1 MSVQVN
7 LFKLA
12 LVTFV
17 AVSLVV
23 FGDTAG
29 KLLTAQGVAAV
40 GLDMRSLQDFYIC
53 MSKPNCIYAVR
64 NLLVKCAITSSVIF
78 LPSGSLMGRITAP
91 FSSCGSTIVEFTS
104 LITPKFSRCFNFL

>member
-29 KLLTAQGVAAV
+29 KLLTAQGVGAGLVAWSRFALAAV
-40 GLDMRSLQDFYIC
+40 LLFPFVRVRGRVYSDLAFYNWNHLIPCLLSDSSGNCSLF
-53 MSKPNCIYAVR
+53 V
-64 NLLVKCAITSSVIF
+64 
-78 LPSGSLMGRITAP
+78 
-91 FSSCGSTIVEFTS
+91 
-104 LITPKFSRCFNFL
+104 

>member
-17 AVSLVV
+17 AVTLVV

-29 KLLTAQGVAAV
+29 KLLTAQGVAPGLVAWSRFALAAV
-40 GLDMRSLQDFYIC
+40 LLFPFVRVRKSDF
-53 MSKPNCIYAVR
+53 
-64 NLLVKCAITSSVIF
+64 
-78 LPSGSLMGRITAP
+78 LMLRDKG
-91 FSSCGSTIVEFTS
+91 EQQQ
-104 LITPKFSRCFNFL
+104 RCQRKA